1 MADFMT
7 AQHQGKF
14 PQPPAS
20 IAAENTTPQWGV
32 CGVIFWTFI
41 AQ

>member
-7 AQHQGKF
+7 AQHKESSHNH
-14 PQPPAS
+14 PRASPPKTQLLN
-20 IAAENTTPQWGV
+20 EGV